1 MFVFTEQKKGNI
13 VRSSGE
19 EVMANLQSLLDVE
32 ESINVSSSCY
42 TCPIVALGHDPK
54 PNFRLMILK
63 TTWKR
68 FEPRLSPKVKQK
80 MNFGI
85 RQTQLPT

>member
-42 TCPIVALGHDPK
+42 TCPYS
-54 PNFRLMILK
+54 
-63 TTWKR
+63 W
-68 FEPRLSPKVKQK
+68 PRA
-80 MNFGI
+80 
-85 RQTQLPT
+85 

>member
-32 ESINVSSSCY
+32 ESINVSSSY
-42 TCPIVALGHDPK
+42 IMLYLPY
-54 PNFRLMILK
+54 FR
-63 TTWKR
+63 
-68 FEPRLSPKVKQK
+68 
-80 MNFGI
+80 G
-85 RQTQLPT
+85 